1 MKLES
6 LIKYLT
12 DVYNENGNINVEV
25 IREGEIYPEIELYCT
40 PYDGKLYIEAYK
52 EHEE

>member
-1 MKLES
+1 MKLEN

-12 DVYNENGNINVEV
+12 DVYNEQGNIDVEV
-25 IREGEIYPEIELYCT
+25 IREGEIYSEIELYVV

-52 EHEE
+52 ENE